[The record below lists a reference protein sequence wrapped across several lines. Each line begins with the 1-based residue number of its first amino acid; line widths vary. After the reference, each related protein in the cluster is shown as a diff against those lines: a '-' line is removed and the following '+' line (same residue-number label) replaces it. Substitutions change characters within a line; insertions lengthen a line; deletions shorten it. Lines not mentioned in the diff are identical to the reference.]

1 MCEKHEKIRKMRKH
15 VTYCYIHGKDCYMC
29 EKSVTCV
36 KKCYACYTCEKKGYI
51 YEKHEKSCDMCEKA
65 VTHRSDKKTGVT

>member
-1 MCEKHEKIRKMRKH
+1 MKN
-15 VTYCYIHGKDCYMC
+15 VTCVKKCYIC
-29 EKSVTCV
+29 EKSVTCVKKIVTCVQNITCV

-65 VTHRSDKKTGVT
+65 VTHRSDKW

>member
-1 MCEKHEKIRKMRKH
+1 MRKH

-36 KKCYACYTCEKKGYI
+36 REKKG
-51 YEKHEKSCDMCEKA
+51 
-65 VTHRSDKKTGVT
+65 VT